1 MINLLKLQYLL
12 NAGIDYGRNT
22 GLRVDPVA
30 RIHSHPLQ
38 EPTIKLMKVGLFLNS
53 QPSIELIEPSWPLE
67 TPTREHM

>member
-38 EPTIKLMKVGLFLNS
+38 EPKMKLLKLGFTLNF
-53 QPSIELIEPSWPLE
+53 QPAIELIEPS
-67 TPTREHM
+67 